1 MNFTNLIFYA
11 QQQILAV
18 DNDYF
23 ERPQDEGAFM
33 QDYLVRITDLVLPNK
48 EIVCRRLHPELDEAP
63 IALAKPS
70 EITPLLNPVNYLL
83 EPHKFENEHPTP
95 VERLVYNVADKPFYI
110 FKSGKMLDKKESIVY
125 CVFYDSNAAEEAKTL
140 LFSNLTGFKLQDSN
154 EYDMPIHNQ
163 VELLQYVA
171 SLHIEIKPWLAQ
183 NDAVGKYQI
192 EDDAK

>member
-1 MNFTNLIFYA
+1 MDFTSLTLYA
-11 QQQILAV
+11 EQQILAV

-23 ERPQDEGAFM
+23 AAPQDEGAFM
-33 QDYLVRITDLVLPNK
+33 HDYLVRVTDLVLPNK
-48 EIVCRRLHPELDEAP
+48 EIVCRRVHPNLDEAP
-63 IALAKPS
+63 IGLAKPS

-95 VERLVYNVADKPFYI
+95 VERLVYNVADKPFAI
-110 FKSGKMLDKKESIVY
+110 FKTGKILDKKESIVY
-125 CVFYDSNAAEEAKTL
+125 CVFYESNAAQETKTL
-140 LFSNLTGFKLQDSN
+140 LFSNLTGFKLQDKN
-154 EYDMPIHNQ
+154 EYDMPINNQ
-163 VELLQYVA
+163 IELLQYVA